1 MCYSPTIE
9 HVFYRG
15 FGPFKL
21 AAGPRFPDRLTLAPG
36 IARSVGII
44 IEMEVQIMRNNT
56 IFGRSP
62 GSPLG
67 SISEKVNGN
76 QRAMRQLAIGA
87 ILILALFAFEM
98 FNFDTTRFALQS
110 LLGDIRF
117 VGFAWATILAVAFCA
132 IDFAG
137 LSRLFTPENGRNEPK
152 EIWYLTGAWLLG
164 ATMNAVM
171 TWWAVST
178 VLISHPVG
186 NEVLSREQLLTI
198 VPIFVAVLV
207 WLTRILFIGSIA
219 LAGEKLLHGDRSQG
233 SSRPPANVPASRE
246 DQLAQAK
253 FAQSNSKSASQSRST
268 VDLASPPPPV
278 QQQPTRVNRRPPRPV
293 INGVQ
298 KKAYSGAQA
307 GGRQRR

>member
-1 MCYSPTIE
+1 MRYSVVP
-9 HVFYRG
+9 
-15 FGPFKL
+15 
-21 AAGPRFPDRLTLAPG
+21 
-36 IARSVGII
+36 S
-44 IEMEVQIMRNNT
+44 
-56 IFGRSP
+56 

-67 SISEKVNGN
+67 NLSAKVGGN
-76 QRAMRQLAIGA
+76 PRVMRQLVIGV

-117 VGFAWATILAVAFCA
+117 FGFAWATILAVAFCA

-137 LSRLFTPENGRNEPK
+137 LARLFTPESGRNEPK

-178 VLISHPVG
+178 VLIDHPVG

-198 VPIFVAVLV
+198 VPVFVAVLV
-207 WLTRILFIGSIA
+207 WLTRILFIGAIA
-219 LAGEKLLHGDRSQG
+219 MAGEKLLYKDEDPHSV
-233 SSRPPANVPASRE
+233 RPPAGQQVTSPGKP
-246 DQLAQAK
+246 AQAK
-253 FAQSNSKSASQSRST
+253 SVQSNSNSATQSRST
-268 VDLASPPPPV
+268 IDLAAPPPPV

-293 INGVQ
+293 LNGTRGKSYSGVQ
-298 KKAYSGAQA
+298 ASG
-307 GGRQRR
+307 RPRR

>member
-1 MCYSPTIE
+1 
-9 HVFYRG
+9 
-15 FGPFKL
+15 
-21 AAGPRFPDRLTLAPG
+21 
-36 IARSVGII
+36 
-44 IEMEVQIMRNNT
+44 MRNNT
-56 IFGRSP
+56 LFGRSP

-67 SISEKVNGN
+67 NISDKVTSNP
-76 QRAMRQLAIGA
+76 RAMRQLVIGA

-98 FNFDTTRFALQS
+98 FNFDTTRYALQS

-117 VGFAWATILAVAFCA
+117 FGFAWATILAVAFCA

-137 LSRLFTPENGRNEPK
+137 LARLFTPERGRNEPK

-186 NEVLSREQLLTI
+186 NEVLSREQLLTV

-207 WLTRILFIGSIA
+207 WLTRILFIGAIA
-219 LAGEKLLHGDRSQG
+219 VAGEHLLHGKRG
-233 SSRPPANVPASRE
+233 LSSTMPPANMTASR
-246 DQLAQAK
+246 DNQVAKAQY
-253 FAQSNSKSASQSRST
+253 AQTSGRSANQARST

-293 INGVQ
+293 VNGGS
-298 KKAYSGAQA
+298 KKNYGGAQA
-307 GGRQRR
+307 SGRQRR